1 MKPPGPVLRIVL
13 KAPNFL
19 YRCNVGWLL
28 GHRFV
33 QIEHTGRRSGAHY
46 VTVVEVLSWD
56 RGSGEVIIMSG
67 WGPTADWY
75 RNIHAGTP
83 TAITFTAALISGH
96 SPRPSRGRSDRG
108 VAEVRGAK
116 SMDAASHSSCPR
128 ASLGEALR
136 RIRGESASR
145 HPRPA
150 ADRTHA
156 RRVDSVTVTPRAAAP
171 NRTDVVCS
179 DMAAVTELLRTSGAL
194 VLVTIHGDW

>member
-1 MKPPGPVLRIVL
+1 MKAPGPVLRIVL

-75 RNIHAGTP
+75 RNIRRRHSDRDH
-83 TAITFTAALISGH
+83 IRAALTSGH
-96 SPRPSRGRSDRG
+96 SPRPSRGRGDRG

-116 SMDAASHSSCPR
+116 SMDAASRSSCPW
-128 ASLGEALR
+128 ASLGEAIR
-136 RIRGESASR
+136 RIRGESASH

-150 ADRTHA
+150 ANRPDA
-156 RRVDSVTVTPRAAAP
+156 RRVDSVTATPRAAP
-171 NRTDVVCS
+171 NRTDVVCRA
-179 DMAAVTELLRTSGAL
+179 MAAVTELPRTSGAL
-194 VLVTIHGDW
+194 VLVTIRGDW